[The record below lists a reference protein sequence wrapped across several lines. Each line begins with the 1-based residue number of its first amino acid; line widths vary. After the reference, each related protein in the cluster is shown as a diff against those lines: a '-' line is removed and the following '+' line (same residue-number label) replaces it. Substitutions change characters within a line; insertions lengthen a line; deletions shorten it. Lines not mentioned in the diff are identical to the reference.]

1 MWSQEEPNDWNGED
15 CVQIAK
21 EGLLNDFPCTS
32 ELYFLC
38 QLPVMSTSG
47 TSPTCPYPGP
57 NPVLIHTNKCFVF
70 MTNEKKQPWEAQK
83 ACEEM
88 INGTLAE
95 LSTEEERLFVSQSV
109 YFNVSLLILGANDSD
124 FEGEFIW
131 VRNQSL
137 LRLNWWA
144 SGEPNNANGQEY
156 CVSMSS
162 ISGEIS
168 SDSCEDLKPFLCQLE
183 VPNPCDTI
191 LPGAI
196 YSDGQCFKMYTQ
208 SMNWSQVQK
217 KWGNWHLKQ

>member
-1 MWSQEEPNDWNGED
+1 
-15 CVQIAK
+15 
-21 EGLLNDFPCTS
+21 
-32 ELYFLC
+32 
-38 QLPVMSTSG
+38 VMSTSG
-47 TSPTCPYPGP
+47 TNPTCPYPGP

-83 ACEEM
+83 VCEEM

-95 LSTEEERLFVSQSV
+95 LLTEEERLFVSQSV
-109 YFNVSLLILGANDSD
+109 YFNASLLILGANDSD

-168 SDSCEDLKPFLCQLE
+168 SDSCEDLKPFLCQL
-183 VPNPCDTI
+183 
-191 LPGAI
+191 
-196 YSDGQCFKMYTQ
+196 
-208 SMNWSQVQK
+208 
-217 KWGNWHLKQ
+217 